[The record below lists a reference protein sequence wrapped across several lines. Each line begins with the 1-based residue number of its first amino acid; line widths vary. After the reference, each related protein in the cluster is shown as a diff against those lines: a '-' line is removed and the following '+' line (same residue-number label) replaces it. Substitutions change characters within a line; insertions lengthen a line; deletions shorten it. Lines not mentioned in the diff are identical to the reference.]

1 MVRGSRQILLY
12 HLFAVRT
19 STERSLPMAKLKQPR
34 YNYNCWRR
42 RMDEKA
48 AAMARLQA
56 SIDAINKRLAID
68 SNDLDYETHL
78 RQKRQLQ
85 QILDRMKE
93 KMLNK

>member
-1 MVRGSRQILLY
+1 MLRLLINTALSVITNFAIIVRKEVEGGERQ
-12 HLFAVRT
+12 
-19 STERSLPMAKLKQPR
+19 MDDKQ
-34 YNYNCWRR
+34 
-42 RMDEKA
+42 

-56 SIDAINKRLAID
+56 RIDAINQRMVID

-93 KMLNK
+93 KINNK

>member
-1 MVRGSRQILLY
+1 
-12 HLFAVRT
+12 
-19 STERSLPMAKLKQPR
+19 
-34 YNYNCWRR
+34 
-42 RMDEKA
+42 MDDKT

-56 SIDAINKRLAID
+56 SIDAINKRLSID

-93 KMLNK
+93 KMSQK

>member
-1 MVRGSRQILLY
+1 MDD
-12 HLFAVRT
+12 
-19 STERSLPMAKLKQPR
+19 KQ
-34 YNYNCWRR
+34 
-42 RMDEKA
+42 

-56 SIDAINKRLAID
+56 RIDAINKRMVID

-93 KMLNK
+93 KVKITNIKKSKMKG

>member
-1 MVRGSRQILLY
+1 MITLLLY
-12 HLFAVRT
+12 MILSVITNFAIITAGNGGTRM
-19 STERSLPMAKLKQPR
+19 EEKQ
-34 YNYNCWRR
+34 
-42 RMDEKA
+42 

-56 SIDAINKRLAID
+56 SIDAINKRMAID

-93 KMLNK
+93 KINNK

>member
-1 MVRGSRQILLY
+1 LLRLLINTALSVITNFAIIVRKEVEGGERQ
-12 HLFAVRT
+12 
-19 STERSLPMAKLKQPR
+19 MDDKQ
-34 YNYNCWRR
+34 
-42 RMDEKA
+42 

-56 SIDAINKRLAID
+56 RIDAINQRMVID

-93 KMLNK
+93 KINNK

>member
-1 MVRGSRQILLY
+1 
-12 HLFAVRT
+12 
-19 STERSLPMAKLKQPR
+19 
-34 YNYNCWRR
+34 
-42 RMDEKA
+42 MDEKQ

-85 QILDRMKE
+85 QILDRMKV
-93 KMLNK
+93 KMQQKNP

>member
-1 MVRGSRQILLY
+1 MRYYPSLYMILSVITNFAIISKGRGGGR
-12 HLFAVRT
+12 
-19 STERSLPMAKLKQPR
+19 EMDDKQ
-34 YNYNCWRR
+34 
-42 RMDEKA
+42 

-56 SIDAINKRLAID
+56 RIDAINKRMVID

-93 KMLNK
+93 KINNK

>member
-1 MVRGSRQILLY
+1 MS
-12 HLFAVRT
+12 
-19 STERSLPMAKLKQPR
+19 
-34 YNYNCWRR
+34 
-42 RMDEKA
+42 MDEKT

-93 KMLNK
+93 KAKKA